1 MRGWQRRKSPSPD
14 TVRNTDTL
22 AVLRGLTMGLFPQ
35 ALPQVLVNVA
45 RILSVCR
52 FVPWALIGFE
62 TPPRKADPRQ
72 QQDWFLKGLQGGR
85 AHPLAAC
92 RVATLCCSG
101 ETALETLNPRS
112 MLHGES
118 ERATDTRAL
127 RPRSICVF
135 GRAPCSPAPPRNFT
149 RQTSTRGALLQRRLH
164 LHYLRRRRRCPRHPP
179 FPSTRLRR
187 RRRCRLNRR
196 RRLRPPP
203 RPP

>member
-1 MRGWQRRKSPSPD
+1 MPGWQRRKSPSPD

-85 AHPLAAC
+85 VHPLAA
-92 RVATLCCSG
+92 RGVATLCCSLPG
-101 ETALETLNPRS
+101 AAGNRS
-112 MLHGES
+112 PNHL
-118 ERATDTRAL
+118 RAW
-127 RPRSICVF
+127 
-135 GRAPCSPAPPRNFT
+135 
-149 RQTSTRGALLQRRLH
+149 
-164 LHYLRRRRRCPRHPP
+164 
-179 FPSTRLRR
+179 
-187 RRRCRLNRR
+187 
-196 RRLRPPP
+196 
-203 RPP
+203 